1 MTLSSWLQIIMQIA
15 AIITSVGIIA
25 GAFWLVVRA
34 FKSPARIAALEK
46 ELDEVKEKI
55 HSIEAFQNMTK
66 VYYAGFKEDLT
77 EVKDKV
83 SRIEDLLLSY
93 AKNN

>member
-1 MTLSSWLQIIMQIA
+1 MMILIKETLTTIA
-15 AIITSVGIIA
+15 AIILSGGTIV
-25 GAFWLVVRA
+25 GAFWLIVRT
-34 FKSPARIAALEK
+34 FISPDRITELEQQ
-46 ELDEVKEKI
+46 LDAVKTKI
-55 HSIEAFQNMTK
+55 HAIELFQENTK
-66 VYYAGFKEDLT
+66 IYYAGFKEDLT

>member
-1 MTLSSWLQIIMQIA
+1 MITDIKELLVTIA

-25 GAFWLVVRA
+25 GAFWLIVRA
-34 FKSPARIAALEK
+34 FKSPDRITELEK
-46 ELDEVKEKI
+46 QLDEVKKKI
-55 HSIEAFQNMTK
+55 HSIEAFQDMTK